1 MIDISQVE
9 LVQPSQLRAARVLLR
24 WSVSDAVAAV
34 GISPATLH
42 RVETQNAHKISD
54 AVMKAILYT
63 YEKHGIDFTFE
74 GGIGVQL
81 RSATDS

>member
-24 WSVSDAVAAV
+24 WSVSVAAV